1 VARRTIRSPL
11 PIDLT
16 ASLAAVR
23 AGRGD
28 PAVLLLSDETAIAT
42 RTGDGPATL
51 HLSGRGTVIEAEAW
65 GPGATLLLEAAPG
78 WCGALDDLTGFAPA
92 HRIVSEL
99 AKRRSGLRIVRT
111 GAVVEAL
118 VRAVVGQKVTGREA
132 AVGYRSMARALGE
145 PAPGPF
151 PLLVPPDPVVLGGL
165 GSHRFH
171 PWGIERKRA
180 ETIIRV
186 ARRAG
191 RLEEAAAMPPPE
203 GAARLTAVT
212 GVGPWT
218 AAIVAG
224 HAFGDPDAVPVGD
237 YNIPNLVA
245 WALAGEP
252 RGDDRRM
259 LELLAPYAGH
269 RGRVIRL
276 LKSAGIKPP
285 RFGPRAPT
293 RSFRSS

>member
-1 VARRTIRSPL
+1 VPRRTIRSPL
-11 PIDLT
+11 PVDLP
-16 ASLAAVR
+16 ASLSAVR

-28 PAVLLLSDETAIAT
+28 PAVLLPADEAAIAT
-42 RTGDGPATL
+42 RTPAGPATL
-51 HLSGRGTVIEAEAW
+51 HLRGRGTLIEAEAW
-65 GPGATLLLEAAPG
+65 GPGAALLLEEAPG
-78 WCGALDDLTGFAPA
+78 WCGALDDLTGFTPA
-92 HRIVSEL
+92 HRVVSEL
-99 AKRRSGLRIVRT
+99 ARRRTGLRVVRT
-111 GAVVEAL
+111 GRVVESL
-118 VRAVVGQKVTGREA
+118 VRAVIGQKVTGREA
-132 AVGYRSMARALGE
+132 AASYRSMAVALGE

-151 PLLVPPDPVVLGGL
+151 PLLVPPDPEVLAGL

-180 ETIIRV
+180 ETVIRV
-186 ARRAG
+186 ARRSG
-191 RLEEAAAMPPPE
+191 RLEEAAAMPLPE
-203 GAARLTAVT
+203 ASARLGAVA

-224 HAFGDPDAVPVGD
+224 HALGDPDAVPVGD
-237 YNIPNLVA
+237 FNIPNLVA

-276 LKSAGIKPP
+276 LKSAGIRPP
-285 RFGPRAPT
+285 RFGPRSPT